1 MKITAHVEIVGA
13 GLPYEKAFPLLRKLG
28 AQGVELVVKD
38 TAPLNLAST
47 DGDFLRAKRLAE
59 DEGLVISGASNGYS
73 WSLPMTSD
81 SAKTRDAGARALR
94 RVLEGTA
101 LLGADS
107 LLVVPGYARTE
118 FYTPSE
124 VIPVDTSLERAYS
137 GICQGAEYARS
148 VGVSMN
154 VEVVWSGM
162 LRTPEAMRAFLERVH
177 SPAAGFYM
185 DTGNVYPE
193 GDPLHWIRVMGPH
206 IRRVHMKDFDP
217 QQDGMSAFCPLGEG
231 VVDFPAVVCALR
243 EAGYGGWLGAEHHG
257 NRTEEGGGHSLSFLR
272 ALVD

>member
-94 RVLEGTA
+94 RVDYPGTA
-101 LLGADS
+101 TAIAESVMLAWPMDQWDPIIERHPIVVWFGGGLLGWIAGGMIVTDRIVHDWIGPQHDMVPTIASVIGALLVIATGKWLLMRRTRDGAGKAAAKDAAAGKPESRADS
-107 LLVVPGYARTE
+107 P
-118 FYTPSE
+118 
-124 VIPVDTSLERAYS
+124 
-137 GICQGAEYARS
+137 
-148 VGVSMN
+148 
-154 VEVVWSGM
+154 
-162 LRTPEAMRAFLERVH
+162 
-177 SPAAGFYM
+177 
-185 DTGNVYPE
+185 
-193 GDPLHWIRVMGPH
+193 
-206 IRRVHMKDFDP
+206 
-217 QQDGMSAFCPLGEG
+217 
-231 VVDFPAVVCALR
+231 
-243 EAGYGGWLGAEHHG
+243 
-257 NRTEEGGGHSLSFLR
+257 
-272 ALVD
+272 